1 MHPRIF
7 YLEQRTQFI
16 YSYKIANYMTQAIMI
31 ANKFN
36 VPDQCRHCVNPQGQ
50 LFMFG
55 GFDPTT

>member
-1 MHPRIF
+1 M
-7 YLEQRTQFI
+7 EQRTQFI